1 MTSETFEMHVDLP
14 TVKWEG
20 DDARGRVFVRLREGR
35 LSLTG
40 EIRERKAGWKVVN
53 AGQCLKSLVEMY
65 PCNPLMQ
72 SIAAVW
78 ERWHLN
84 DMRAG
89 CEHQRAEKWED
100 IPVDPDQP
108 KDAYLITKGYTGW
121 NMMIWKPYDQGGFLN
136 KPCPTCGYGYGS
148 KWLFEKLPQDVLDTI
163 QEWRNDERFTVK
175 ETA

>member
-1 MTSETFEMHVDLP
+1 MTDQFEMHIDLP

-89 CEHQRAEKWED
+89 CEHQRAYQWENT
-100 IPVDPDQP
+100 PVDPKQP
-108 KDAYLITKGYTGW
+108 LESYIMTKEYTGW
-121 NMMIWKPYDQGGFLN
+121 NRMTWKPYDQGGFLN
-136 KPCPTCGYGYGS
+136 KPCPTCGYKYGS